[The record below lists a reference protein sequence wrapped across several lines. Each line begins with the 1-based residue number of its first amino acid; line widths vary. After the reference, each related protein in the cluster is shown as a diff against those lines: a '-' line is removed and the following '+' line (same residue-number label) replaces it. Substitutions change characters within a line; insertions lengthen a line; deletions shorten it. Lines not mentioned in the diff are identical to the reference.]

1 MSKPLCI
8 AVLMGGPSL
17 EYEVSL
23 KSGEMVF
30 RHLDRSKYE
39 PVRVLI
45 QKNGDWNIS
54 AEEVKKICDCAFIA
68 MHGTYGEDG
77 TVQGILEL
85 HKIPYTGSNALSSA
99 LGMNKFL
106 SLRVF
111 QDGGLLTPPSI
122 LIHKGEWR
130 ASHSDVIQ
138 KIKNHIEFPLIVK
151 PNNQGSSFG
160 VTIVK
165 NEKKLKE
172 ALDEVFGFSKDVL
185 VEKFIKGREMTC
197 AVLDHGWSESAFSLL
212 PTEIIPRGGT
222 FFDYKAKYEKD
233 GSYEITP
240 PQNISKF
247 TMEKLRS
254 TALTAHTLIGASG
267 FSRTDMML
275 DKKGN
280 VYILEINTIPGLT
293 EESLLPKAA
302 SVSGI
307 EFQKLLSI
315 ILGSAIHRHGKEF
328 NL

>member
-1 MSKPLCI
+1 M
-8 AVLMGGPSL
+8 
-17 EYEVSL
+17 EHEVSL

-30 RHLDRSKYE
+30 RYLDRSKYE

-45 QKNGDWNIS
+45 QKNGDWNIP

-85 HKIPYTGSNALSSA
+85 HNIPYTGSNALSSA

-111 QDGGLLTPPSI
+111 QDGGLLIPPSI

-130 ASHSDVIQ
+130 TSHEETTK
-138 KIKNHIEFPLIVK
+138 KIKHHIELPLVIK

-172 ALDEVFGFSKDVL
+172 ALDEAFSFSREVL
-185 VEKFIKGREMTC
+185 VEKFIEGREMTC
-197 AVLDHGWSESAFSLL
+197 AVLDHGWPESAFPLL

-222 FFDYKAKYEKD
+222 FFDYKAKYSKE

-240 PQNISKF
+240 PQNISKS
-247 TMEKLRS
+247 TMEKLKS
-254 TALTAHTLIGASG
+254 TALAAHRLVGAGG
-267 FSRTDMML
+267 FSRTDMIL

-307 EFQKLLSI
+307 EFSRLLSL
-315 ILGSAIHRHGKEF
+315 ILESAFYRYGKKI
-328 NL
+328 